1 MFIKRISN
9 FFTAL
14 LVYVDSIILARNF
27 MTTMQCVTQQLND
40 TFKVKDLGKLK
51 YFLGFEVTQS
61 GNGIHVSQRKYILDV
76 LEDI

>member
-1 MFIKRISN
+1 
-9 FFTAL
+9 
-14 LVYVDSIILARNF
+14 
-27 MTTMQCVTQQLND
+27 MQCVTQQLND

-76 LEDI
+76 LEDIWLLAIKSRSTFMVKKELLCKT